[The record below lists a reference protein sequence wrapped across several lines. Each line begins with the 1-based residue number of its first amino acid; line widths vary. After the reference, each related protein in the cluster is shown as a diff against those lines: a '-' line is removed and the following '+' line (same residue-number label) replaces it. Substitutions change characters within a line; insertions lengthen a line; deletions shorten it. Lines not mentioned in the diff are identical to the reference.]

1 MFILNSIDSIAH
13 QFLADIRDI
22 DIQKDRL
29 KFRKNLERL
38 GEIMAYEI
46 SKTLEYGDFEVETP
60 LKKTKVKKLK
70 NSPVLISVL
79 RAALPFYQ
87 GFINY
92 FDTSDSGFVGA
103 YRKEENPEKKEIE
116 IDFLYQAAP
125 NLEGKEVILIDPMLA
140 TGKSFVK
147 TVQHL
152 LLNGKPKLIHIAC
165 IIASPEGVSFIEEN
179 LNIPFKLWIGAL
191 DESLNEKFYIVPGL
205 GDAGDLSFGN
215 KL

>member
-1 MFILNSIDSIAH
+1 MFILNSNNSIAN
-13 QFLADIRDI
+13 QFLSDLRDI
-22 DIQKDRL
+22 NIQKDRF

-46 SKTLEYGDFEVETP
+46 SKCMDYDSVEIETP
-60 LKKTKVKKLK
+60 LKKTKVKRLT

-92 FDTSDSGFVGA
+92 FDHSDSGFVGA
-103 YRKEENPEKKEIE
+103 YRKEEKSAKKDIE

-125 NLEGKEVILIDPMLA
+125 NIEGKEVILIDPMLA
-140 TGKSFVK
+140 TGKSFIK
-147 TVQHL
+147 TIQHL
-152 LLNGKPKLIHIAC
+152 LVNGKPKMIHIAC
-165 IIASPEGVSFIEEN
+165 VIASPEGVSYIQKN
-179 LNIPFKLWIGAL
+179 LDIPYKLWLGAL
-191 DESLNEKFYIVPGL
+191 DENLNENFYIVPGL

>member
-1 MFILNSIDSIAH
+1 MFILNSNDSIAN

-46 SKTLEYGDFEVETP
+46 SKTMEYNDFEVETP
-60 LKKTKVKKLK
+60 LKKTKVKRLK
-70 NSPVLISVL
+70 NSPVLIGVL

-103 YRKEENPEKKEIE
+103 YRKEESADKKEIE

-125 NLEGKEVILIDPMLA
+125 NLEDKEVILIDPMLA

-147 TVQHL
+147 TVQNL
-152 LLNGKPKLIHIAC
+152 VVNGKPKLIHIAC
-165 IIASPEGVSFIEEN
+165 IIASPEGVSYLREN

>member
-1 MFILNSIDSIAH
+1 MFILNSNDSIAN

-29 KFRKNLERL
+29 TFRKNLERL

-46 SKTLEYGDFEVETP
+46 SKTMIYQSVEIETP
-60 LKKTKVKKLK
+60 LKKTKAKRLS

-92 FDTSDSGFVGA
+92 FDAADSGFVGA
-103 YRKEENPEKKEIE
+103 YRKEENPDEKEIE
-116 IDFLYQAAP
+116 VDFLYQAAP
-125 NLEGKEVILIDPMLA
+125 NIEGKEVILIDPMLA

-147 TVQHL
+147 TVQNL
-152 LLNGKPKLIHIAC
+152 LANGRPKLIHIAC
-165 IIASPEGVSFIEEN
+165 VIASPEGVSYIQNN
-179 LNIPFKLWIGAL
+179 LDVPYKLWLGAL

-205 GDAGDLSFGN
+205 GDAGDLSFGD

>member
-1 MFILNSIDSIAH
+1 MFILNSNDSIAN

-22 DIQKDRL
+22 DIQNDRL
-29 KFRKNLERL
+29 TFRKNLERL

-46 SKTLEYGDFEVETP
+46 SKTMKYQSIEIETP
-60 LKKTKVKKLK
+60 LKKTKVKRLS

-92 FDTSDSGFVGA
+92 FDKADSGFVGA
-103 YRKEENPEKKEIE
+103 YRKEENPDEKEIE
-116 IDFLYQAAP
+116 VDFLYQAAP
-125 NLEGKEVILIDPMLA
+125 NIEGKEVILIDPMLA

-147 TVQHL
+147 TVQNL
-152 LLNGKPKLIHIAC
+152 LANGRPKLIHIAC
-165 IIASPEGVSFIEEN
+165 VIASPEGVSYIQNN
-179 LNIPFKLWIGAL
+179 LDIPFKLWIGAL